1 MKKTLLFMCFGL
13 FVSGT
18 ACAQDVVKLPPPD
31 VMGGLPLM
39 QAMHERKTDRVFSS
53 EPLDN
58 QTLSDILWAAWGYN
72 RPDKRTIPTAKNRQ
86 KMDVYVLKSDGA
98 WIYDAKNNALVPVVS
113 EDLRPLA
120 ARGQDFV
127 TTAPVT
133 LLFVADEDDDY
144 SMMHAGSAY
153 QNVGLYCAS
162 KGLGNVV
169 RGMIDRKKLAQALS
183 IVDDDDIIISQT
195 IGKK

>member
-1 MKKTLLFMCFGL
+1 MCFGL

-39 QAMHERKTDRVFSS
+39 QAMNERKTDRVFSS

-133 LLFVADEDDDY
+133 LLFVTDEDDDY

>member
-1 MKKTLLFMCFGL
+1 MCFGL

-39 QAMHERKTDRVFSS
+39 QAMNERKTDRAFSS